1 MSKTAAIV
9 ALTVFAMWHMPNR
22 VTNSCSEDGT
32 VQSATVPGGTLVV
45 VGLVRRME
53 RADVVRAPVEM
64 PPGRN
69 SIVLSGFL
77 DDLYGVDGKNL
88 YIRTRRLCDGGGSLT
103 CQRMQLT

>member
-1 MSKTAAIV
+1 M
-9 ALTVFAMWHMPNR
+9 
-22 VTNSCSEDGT
+22 
-32 VQSATVPGGTLVV
+32 V

-88 YIRTRRLCDGGGSLT
+88 YIRTRRLCDGGGKLT
-103 CQRMQLT
+103 MSENAMLDIGSYSTIEFKP